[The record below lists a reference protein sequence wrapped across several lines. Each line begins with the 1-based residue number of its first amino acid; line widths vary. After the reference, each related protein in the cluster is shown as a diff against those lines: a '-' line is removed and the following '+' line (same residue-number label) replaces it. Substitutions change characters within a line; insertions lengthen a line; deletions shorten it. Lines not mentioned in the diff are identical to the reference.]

1 MSKPWSYNCKVLLK
15 ENAQFKKGVISTLAG
30 VFKHGQREQMM
41 EHAQAV
47 LHTILKFKFQA
58 SELLVVRK
66 PLVKLI
72 QRIGQWMGSP

>member
-1 MSKPWSYNCKVLLK
+1 
-15 ENAQFKKGVISTLAG
+15 
-30 VFKHGQREQMM
+30 MM

-66 PLVKLI
+66 PMVKLI
-72 QRIGQWMGSP
+72 QRIGQWMSSPYKRFDGLIILYLISKKKV